1 MIKSCDLLNATF
13 VERTKTEEN
22 LEEAMKNF
30 QESLR
35 VVKETRMGES
45 LWKLIASSDDFPK
58 LRFMWKRYLIELKSR
73 VSNSSRFTSI

>member
-35 VVKETRMGES
+35 VVKEKRMGES
-45 LWKLIASSDDFPK
+45 L
-58 LRFMWKRYLIELKSR
+58 
-73 VSNSSRFTSI
+73 